1 VTGRGIGAARAGVHS
16 ATVRSSVRDAE
27 ARLRE
32 AGCQTPRLD
41 AELLVADA
49 LGSDRTDLFAAP
61 ERTLSAFAAGGV
73 AERVG
78 RRVAR
83 EPVAYILGRRGF
95 RHLEL
100 AVDRRVLIPRPETE
114 LLVEVARRVLPVGGR
129 VHDVGTGSGAVA
141 MALKHERPDLE
152 VSASDVSQDAVVVAR
167 GNAARL
173 ELDIEISVAGGLPA
187 GAYDLVVANLPYIAE
202 DEWPGLVPEIVVHE
216 PAEAVIGGGPDGLGA
231 IRALIAAVPRGT
243 RLALEHAPAQAER
256 VRALLD
262 GAESFGGLGGGEDVT
277 LGRAP

>member
-1 VTGRGIGAARAGVHS
+1 MIARGIGAARAGVHS

-49 LGSDRTDLFAAP
+49 LGTDRTDLFAAP

-114 LLVEVARRVLPVGGR
+114 LLVDVARRVLPAGGR

-141 MALKHERPDLE
+141 LALKHERPDLV

-202 DEWPGLVPEIVVHE
+202 DEWPGLVPEIVGHE

-231 IRALIAAVPRGT
+231 IRALIAEVPRGT

-256 VRALLD
+256 VRALLH
-262 GAESFGGLGGGEDVT
+262 GAESFGGLGGDEDVT

>member
-1 VTGRGIGAARAGVHS
+1 VIGRGIGAARAGVHS

-141 MALKHERPDLE
+141 LALKHERPDLE